1 MLQDNVRLQIE
12 VSEVDSLSAM
22 SVCMLA
28 HAQSVVASASQQQ
41 EVNQQSSLG
50 TTTLNSMQIAR
61 NVTERAATAEVGG
74 FLDSIVLGFLTG
86 DFPSLV
92 IP

>member
-1 MLQDNVRLQIE
+1 MLQDSVRLQIE
-12 VSEVDSLSAM
+12 ASEVDSLSAM

-61 NVTERAATAEVGG
+61 NVTERAATAEVGVVFG
-74 FLDSIVLGFLTG
+74 FVRIGFPNRG
-86 DFPSLV
+86 FS
-92 IP
+92 

>member
-1 MLQDNVRLQIE
+1 MLQDSVRLQIE
-12 VSEVDSLSAM
+12 ASEVDSLSAM

-61 NVTERAATAEVGG
+61 NVTERAATAEVGVVFG
-74 FLDSIVLGFLTG
+74 FDRIGFPNRG
-86 DFPSLV
+86 FS
-92 IP
+92 